1 MRRHIE
7 HLRSKPEHVK
17 RRIAFLA
24 SLGVTVLIFIFWAAS
39 FTLQITSD
47 DPVAA
52 GGAVADSAQPDSP
65 ASVLS
70 ASAKDAYDQIKDIFD
85 TVPNKK

>member
-17 RRIAFLA
+17 RRIAFFT

-52 GGAVADSAQPDSP
+52 GAVGADSPQPDSP
-65 ASVLS
+65 VSVLS
-70 ASAKDAYDQIKDIFD
+70 ASAKDAYDQIKDIFT
-85 TVPNKK
+85 TVPNR